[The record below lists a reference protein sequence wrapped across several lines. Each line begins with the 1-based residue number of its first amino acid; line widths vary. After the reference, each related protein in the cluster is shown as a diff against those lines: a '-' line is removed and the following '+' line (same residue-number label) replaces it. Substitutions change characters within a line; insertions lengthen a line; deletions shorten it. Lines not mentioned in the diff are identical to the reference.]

1 MKKKVE
7 FKNSIQKK
15 YLNKKLTNQLL
26 LNYKKII
33 KEILFNIDNLKST
46 ESILSDK
53 FTFNFKF
60 NELKKFKRYNRIAII
75 GMGGSVLGAE
85 AIHEFLAQKI
95 KKKVYFFNDIDVRK
109 IFDFKKKKI
118 SKKTLFIVISKSG
131 NTIETISNFLS
142 LGIIKKN
149 QKNIILISEKKDNV
163 LFSISKKYNLFFI
176 QHKENIGGRFS
187 VLSEVG
193 MVPAYLMG
201 LNINRIRSNLK
212 YFLLPKNEKVLKE
225 NSLKISNIFLKRK
238 ISNLIFLNYS
248 PILEKYLFWYQQL
261 IAESLGKKG
270 KGFLPVVSKV
280 PKDHH
285 SLLQLYLDGPNDKLF
300 FIFSAADKF
309 DMTVYSKKISNK
321 INYLNAKSLKEIK
334 LSQKKALIKS
344 FKKYKIPFR
353 EIEINTLEEETLGT
367 LFAYSILE
375 TIIIGKLSQLN
386 PFDQP
391 AVEQVKKFTKQ
402 ILR

>member
-7 FKNSIQKK
+7 FKNSIQNK

-163 LFSISKKYNLFFI
+163 LFSISKKYNLFF
-176 QHKENIGGRFS
+176 
-187 VLSEVG
+187 
-193 MVPAYLMG
+193 
-201 LNINRIRSNLK
+201 
-212 YFLLPKNEKVLKE
+212 
-225 NSLKISNIFLKRK
+225 
-238 ISNLIFLNYS
+238 
-248 PILEKYLFWYQQL
+248 
-261 IAESLGKKG
+261 
-270 KGFLPVVSKV
+270 
-280 PKDHH
+280 
-285 SLLQLYLDGPNDKLF
+285 
-300 FIFSAADKF
+300 
-309 DMTVYSKKISNK
+309 
-321 INYLNAKSLKEIK
+321 
-334 LSQKKALIKS
+334 
-344 FKKYKIPFR
+344 
-353 EIEINTLEEETLGT
+353 
-367 LFAYSILE
+367 
-375 TIIIGKLSQLN
+375 
-386 PFDQP
+386 
-391 AVEQVKKFTKQ
+391 
-402 ILR
+402 